1 VGALPFRSETVK
13 GIRRSRSMVRKIIL
27 MLMVLGLLLMSGCA
41 TDSYTSSSSDYSP
54 NYSYSYKEMC
64 GYGAVYCGPGP

>member
-1 VGALPFRSETVK
+1 
-13 GIRRSRSMVRKIIL
+13 MVRKIIL
-27 MLMVLGLLLMSGCA
+27 MLMLPGLLLTSGCA